1 LAVTHRS
8 AEASPAKAQQVREAG
23 FGCHSP
29 LRGGK
34 PRGGAGVAR
43 GRFWPALIA
52 PRGQAPRWRR
62 RCTRL
67 VLAVTHRSAGASP
80 AVAWQVH
87 AAGSGLQSPLRGG
100 AGAARGRF
108 WPALTAPRGQAPR
121 RRSRCVRLV
130 LAVTHRSA
138 GASPAVAQQVHAA
151 GSGLQSPLR
160 GGAGAARGRFWPALI
175 APRGQALRWRSRC
188 TRLVLAFTHRS
199 AVAQALH
206 EAGSGLH
213 SPLRGGK
220 PREGAAGA

>member
-1 LAVTHRS
+1 MRQVLACTHRSAGASPAVARQVREAGFGCHSSLRGGKPRGGVAGARGWFCFSLIAPREQAPRWRGRLVRLVLAVTHRS

-80 AVAWQVH
+80 AVAQQVH
-87 AAGSGLQSPLRGG
+87 AAGFGVHSPLRGG

-108 WPALTAPRGQAPR
+108 WPALTAPRRQAPR
-121 RRSRCVRLV
+121 
-130 LAVTHRSA
+130 
-138 GASPAVAQQVHAA
+138 
-151 GSGLQSPLR
+151 
-160 GGAGAARGRFWPALI
+160 
-175 APRGQALRWRSRC
+175 
-188 TRLVLAFTHRS
+188 
-199 AVAQALH
+199 
-206 EAGSGLH
+206 
-213 SPLRGGK
+213 
-220 PREGAAGA
+220 